1 MQNQLYILHQLVFAY
16 FKIGSTQN
24 FEKRVANYI
33 TGCPHFDN
41 TSHKIWIFH
50 IIKSDYNCYQLDY
63 IINKLSS
70 LHSYPYAKYDDTG
83 GTEFYHAGSHT
94 KLVDFLTKLNI
105 EFTFKQIDVDEL
117 RSKIKAYTKKE
128 SRECEDNDEFMLQ
141 SVTDIQLAEIEDK
154 LKLKKT
160 FELKDYQIMF
170 RDTVK
175 NFTSR
180 LNHIIVSPTGTG
192 KTVAFTSI
200 ICDEIF
206 KNKKHVIIVSK
217 RKEILRQMPT
227 RITNYIKLF
236 YKNKLIKK
244 IGCGINDLLYSCSTN
259 DFNDDYDTPQI
270 FIVNWDKFTSSNKT
284 IYKNIKWSN
293 FSLMVI
299 DESHWVGSK
308 GIHEMMTWIKANT
321 TLNYLGFSATP
332 IRFNRFNQ
340 AKTLEVFGDG
350 ADYNVLAEYSY
361 YSALTDKAICPI
373 KYTPIEISYAD
384 LIDGKVEEDEIIE
397 VDNDKN
403 VIYKVLSPDA
413 YDKVW
418 KQIDK
423 NIISKCNFKRGILWF
438 RSRADMLNFYNG
450 MKDKIIDYKLY
461 PTMSIKT
468 KENKQMKELVKES
481 ALKESDFSSGIDN
494 FLAHDKKTILLSVM
508 RATEGFDDD
517 RAEFGIRMYHSNTID
532 PLNESQ
538 RMGRFNRWYKNDPK
552 EVKKCG
558 YFGSLE
564 IADNKEEL
572 KKSLIQRFRSW
583 ITFAKTYGKYCQFGL
598 PKTKKGQDDEIKKLI
613 ELYIDK
619 DTLAMYEI
627 DVEKDVINAMKNM
640 EFDKYK
646 IKHALKLYNSKQTDK
661 INTKSAYD
669 SWALIYGYLL
679 SDELEEKGFTDFKWL
694 FDMKTTDYL
703 SWRELKKMCKEYQNE
718 YPDLMPNKI
727 YDIMLKEK
735 DYLPPVSMLHQI
747 YKEYNSMKN
756 IFSISL

>member
-1 MQNQLYILHQLVFAY
+1 MQNQLYILHQLIFPY

-24 FEKRVANYI
+24 FEKRVTNYI

-41 TSHKIWIFH
+41 SSHKIWVFD
-50 IIKSDYNCYQLDY
+50 IIKSQYNCYQLDY
-63 IINKLSS
+63 IINKISS
-70 LHSYPYAKYDDTG
+70 LYSYPYIKYDDTG
-83 GTEFYHAGSHT
+83 GTEFYHANSHT
-94 KLVDFLTKLNI
+94 KLKEFLTKLNI
-105 EFTFKQIDVDEL
+105 EFKCKQIDVDEL

-128 SRECEDNDEFMLQ
+128 SRECEDEDEILLQ
-141 SVTDIQLAEIEDK
+141 SVTDIQLTEIEDK
-154 LKLKKT
+154 LKLVKT
-160 FELKDYQIMF
+160 FELKDYQIEF
-170 RDTVK
+170 RNVVK
-175 NFTSR
+175 NYNSR

-200 ICDEIF
+200 ICDDIF

-217 RKEILRQMPT
+217 RKEILRQMPK
-227 RITNYIKLF
+227 RIINYIKLF
-236 YKNKLIKK
+236 YKNKIIKK
-244 IGCGINDLLYSCSTN
+244 INCGIVDLLDGCSTN
-259 DFNDDYDTPQI
+259 DFNEKYDNPQI

-284 IYKNIKWSN
+284 DYKKIKWSN

-299 DESHWVGSK
+299 DESHWVGSN

-321 TLNYLGFSATP
+321 SLNYLGFSATP

-340 AKTLEVFGDG
+340 TKTMEVFGDKN
-350 ADYNVLAEYSY
+350 DYNILSEYSY
-361 YSALTDKAICPI
+361 YSALTTKAICPI
-373 KYTPIEISYAD
+373 KYTPIEISYTD
-384 LIDGKVEEDEIIE
+384 LIDGKLDDDIIDD
-397 VDNDKN
+397 DNDDKN

-423 NIISKCNFKRGILWF
+423 NIISKLHFKRGILWF
-438 RSRADMLNFYNG
+438 GCRIDMLNFYNM
-450 MKDKIIDYKLY
+450 MKDKIVGYKLF
-461 PTMSIKT
+461 PTMSIKSN
-468 KENKQMKELVKES
+468 ENKSIAKLIKES
-481 ALKESDFSSGIDN
+481 GLKEPDFSSAIDN
-494 FLAHDKKTILLSVM
+494 FLLHDKKTILLSVM

-517 RAEFGIRMYHSNTID
+517 KAEFGIRMYHSNTVD

-564 IADNKEEL
+564 IADNKEEI

-583 ITFAKTYGKYCQFGL
+583 ITFAKTYGKESQFGL
-598 PKTKKGQDDEIKKLI
+598 PKTKKEQDEQNKTLL

-627 DVEKDVINAMKNM
+627 DIEKDVINAMKTM

-669 SWALIYGYLL
+669 SWALIYDFLL
-679 SDELEEKGFTDFKWL
+679 SDELEEKGFVDFKWL
-694 FDMKTTDYL
+694 FDMKDENYL
-703 SWRELKKMCKEYQNE
+703 TWNELKKLCEEYKNKYSNMSLPKLYNLMTIENQMIPIEPEHYYGKKFNNLNDLFNE
-718 YPDLMPNKI
+718 
-727 YDIMLKEK
+727 
-735 DYLPPVSMLHQI
+735 
-747 YKEYNSMKN
+747 
-756 IFSISL
+756 